1 MVEVD
6 LIGRGITDDAVLEA
20 MRTVPRDRFVGEH
33 DLAEAY
39 GDRPLPIGC
48 DQTISQPYIVALMTE
63 LLRVRPT
70 DRVLDIGTGS
80 GYAAAVLATIA
91 DEVWSIEREPHLAHS
106 AARRLSELGYETVH
120 VEVGDGS
127 LGWPPAAPFD
137 AISVAAAA
145 PGVPPALVEQLADG
159 GRLVIPVERSR
170 GHQELLLIERDGSDL
185 VERDIVPVR
194 FVPLVTDHD

>member
-20 MRTVPRDRFVGEH
+20 MRTVPRERFVGEN
-33 DLAEAY
+33 DLDEAY
-39 GDRPLPIGC
+39 ADRPLPIGC

-91 DEVWSIEREPHLAHS
+91 DEVWSVEREPHLAHS
-106 AARRLSELGYETVH
+106 AARRLSELGFERVH

-145 PGVPPALVEQLADG
+145 TSVPPALVEQLADG

-170 GHQELLLIERDGSDL
+170 HHQELLLIERDGSDI
-185 VERDIVPVR
+185 VERDVVPVR